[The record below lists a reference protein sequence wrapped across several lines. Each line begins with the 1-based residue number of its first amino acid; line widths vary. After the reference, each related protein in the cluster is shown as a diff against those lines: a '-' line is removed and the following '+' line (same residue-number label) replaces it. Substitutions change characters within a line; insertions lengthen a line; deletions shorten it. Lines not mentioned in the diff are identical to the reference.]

1 MIRQY
6 HIIPIAL
13 GSALIFLMVACA
25 SNFLAVQQHI
35 VKAQSTPPVANT
47 TSGLNFTAPTGLP
60 GRSPANTTVTQ
71 HLPNFNPSITQHCGN
86 KYTSCG

>member
-1 MIRQY
+1 MIKQY

-47 TSGLNFTAPTGLP
+47 TSGAP
-60 GRSPANTTVTQ
+60 GRPPANTTVTQ
-71 HLPNFNPSITQHCGN
+71 HLPNFNPPITQHCGN

>member
-1 MIRQY
+1 MSCGIKIIYMIKQY

-47 TSGLNFTAPTGLP
+47 TSGAP
-60 GRSPANTTVTQ
+60 GRSPANTTQ
-71 HLPNFNPSITQHCGN
+71 HLPNFNPPIT
-86 KYTSCG
+86 

>member
-1 MIRQY
+1 MIKQY

-25 SNFLAVQQHI
+25 SNFLTVQQHI

-60 GRSPANTTVTQ
+60 GKPLANTTVTQ
-71 HLPNFNPSITQHCGN
+71 HLPNFNPPITQHCGN

>member
-1 MIRQY
+1 MIKQY

-47 TSGLNFTAPTGLP
+47 TSGAP

-71 HLPNFNPSITQHCGN
+71 HLPNFNPPITQHCGN